1 MAETLLLLSGR
12 AASDPPIREDGQVGE
27 FLTDL
32 EGRMLVKTEF
42 LTDSNGR
49 MLVAEPALP
58 VLTNVEGS
66 LSLAQDMF
74 SIEVLDS
81 ASMHAH
87 PRNTGTATMTGG
99 NFVFEGSLNS
109 TDGVNGDWFALQYKT
124 NLGNAGNSLSLT
136 GISPGQGYTGAYQI
150 PTLGV
155 RWVRIRCTS
164 QTTTGSIATWTVARS
179 RISLEPDKATQAISG
194 AVTVS
199 GTPTVSVSGTPPV
212 SVSSLPT
219 GIALSR
225 VSTAS
230 TNAVLIKSTAGS
242 LYELSIVNPTA
253 TAAWLKLYNKSTVAV
268 PGTDTPIAVVSMP
281 ANSVLQMEFG
291 SIGKRFSSGI
301 SLAITGAQALLD
313 TTNAVAGVQVTGT
326 YT

>member
-32 EGRMLVKTEF
+32 EGRMLVNTGF

-74 SIEVLDS
+74 SVEVLDA
-81 ASMHAH
+81 ASMYAH

-109 TDGVNGDWFALQYKT
+109 TDGVNGDWFSLQYKT
-124 NLGNAGNSLSLT
+124 NLGNAGNALSLT
-136 GISPGQGYTGAYQI
+136 GLSAGQAYTGAYQI

-155 RWVRIRCTS
+155 RWVRIRCTA

-179 RISLEPDKATQAISG
+179 RIPLEPDKATQAISG
-194 AVTVS
+194 AVTIS
-199 GTPTVSVSGTPPV
+199 GTPGVSVG
-212 SVSSLPT
+212 SLPT

-225 VSTAS
+225 LSTAS
-230 TNAVLIKSTAGS
+230 TNAVLIKATAGS

-253 TAAWLKLYNKSTVAV
+253 TAAWLKLYNKATVAV
-268 PGTDTPIAVVSMP
+268 PGTDTPISVVSMP
-281 ANSVLQMEFG
+281 ANSALQMDFG
-291 SIGKRFSSGI
+291 TIGKRFSSGI

-313 TTNAVAGVQVTGT
+313 ATNAVAGVQVTGT
-326 YT
+326 YA